1 MQMKTPVMV
10 CIALST
16 AACVTTFERPA
27 ASSEAR
33 SSQASLAPAAPGKE
47 TSRPAAGQ
55 APLVLAPVPDSQ
67 IADFAS
73 RHALSVAGLTES
85 DEALLKRM
93 PNQPQAGSIHEA
105 ALVLGIVKSFNPVN
119 NPGNSFSESDLNA
132 TQPPKRD
139 PEKPSEPGGSGLEGA
154 ALARGIDLPGALE
167 VNPFLQSATVV
178 RMIGLAA
185 DKGGNSEPFNKRLRA
200 AIAKQTGEWRTLSDR
215 YGSDTTTATAP
226 SAPGSQP
233 AASPAASPLPDAPE
247 VSKILEGHEGVSD
260 LHSSDLVI
268 NEAVKLADQG
278 DFDKAIETVKRVQK
292 DSPLR
297 KLSEEKAMEFA
308 NSAVRE
314 MRRKAAHAFS
324 AANQAND
331 SGTKGSYLEKAKTI
345 LEEALLK
352 YPDADQVGT
361 VRENLTV
368 INRDLERVRAST
380 AQRK

>member
-1 MQMKTPVMV
+1 MKSKSVAVILASISAM
-10 CIALST
+10 SG
-16 AACVTTFERPA
+16 ACVTGGDGPA
-27 ASSEAR
+27 STSKNPII
-33 SSQASLAPAAPGKE
+33 APAAPGKE
-47 TSRPAAGQ
+47 SSRPAAGQ

-119 NPGNSFSESDLNA
+119 TAGNSFNEADLNGA
-132 TQPPKRD
+132 QPAKGAD
-139 PEKPSEPGGSGLEGA
+139 AKQEGKKTAEASAESLEKA
-154 ALARGIDLPGALE
+154 ALARGVDLPGAME
-167 VNPFLQSATVV
+167 VNPFLQSATVI

-185 DKGGNSEPFNKRLRA
+185 DKGGNSEAFSKRIRA
-200 AIAKQTGEWRTLSDR
+200 AIAKQTGEWRTLAER
-215 YGSDTTTATAP
+215 YGGMEATATEATAVAP
-226 SAPGSQP
+226 T
-233 AASPAASPLPDAPE
+233 ASPSPDSVDA
-247 VSKILEGHEGVSD
+247 SKILEGTEGVSD

-268 NEAVKLADQG
+268 NEAIKLADAG
-278 DFDKAIETVKRVQK
+278 EFDKAIQTVKRVQK

-297 KLSEEKAMEFA
+297 KLSEEKAVEFA

-331 SGTKGSYLEKAKTI
+331 PGTKTSYLEKARGI
-345 LEEALLK
+345 LEEALTK

-368 INRDLERVRAST
+368 INRDLDRLRTST
-380 AQRK
+380 ARKLTP